1 MINTKD
7 KSNPTLEHKQK
18 NLKQLFFYILS
29 AYLLSIAV
37 RLFLYYQISDN
48 NNYFYDDKI
57 IPLWTAD
64 AGLYGYYA
72 NQILSGVSYPFVS
85 EYMPGYLLSWIV
97 NLTGVSLDSVLFF
110 SPAFISSLVVIPII
124 LIANRYKMAT
134 FGLYSAFIGSIMT
147 SYYYRTHLGYY
158 DTDVLNVFLPLLII
172 YFLIKLVEDKNILDA
187 LYASLTF
194 ISFSLW
200 YHSSSAIILSII
212 ALYFLYILVLNRKET
227 LFYQSLFLML
237 IALLPLVV
245 TIKLTLLISLFVLF
259 LYLPKSI
266 QIDYKY
272 YLLSILF
279 GLVALSFIIDFSL
292 YYEQV
297 DNYINK
303 SSLIELSTQE
313 GAIKLKSTL
322 NSVLEA
328 KGISWQEMTKR
339 ISGTTLF
346 FILALFGYIALL
358 LKHRALLLTLPLALL
373 AILSMVAGL
382 RFTTYGVMIF
392 AFGLVFG
399 VHLIFNLLLVKWG
412 EFSQKISQIASGF
425 FLLLVMTFAL
435 NNIFDHNRYNLS
447 PTLFNSTDD
456 IQKLNEL
463 KSTLKKDDFIMTWW
477 DYGWL
482 LWYYTNANNT
492 LIDNGKH
499 QQDNFIVS
507 KILLS
512 DNQTFTKNA
521 SLFFVEK
528 YYEGLGKGFYNVMD
542 YFTQNYPINYLD
554 TLKDENRKPPQ
565 SNRDIYIVLH
575 KYMLNS
581 LRTIESFSNLNIKTG
596 RNYNSNFI
604 NMGYLHQKYNNS
616 QKILE
621 TDNFKINLQKGE
633 ISSKAGNMKVKKISI
648 VEEKKRKFEK
658 RYIVSNGSNI
668 VIYEGSV
675 LLLKPKLYN
684 SFLIQA
690 LVFNNYNRDYFEKI
704 SETNNFLILKIKK

>member
-7 KSNPTLEHKQK
+7 NSNPTLEDKQK

-29 AYLLSIAV
+29 AYVLSIAV
-37 RLFLYYQISDN
+37 RLFLYYQASDN
-48 NNYFYDDKI
+48 ANYFYNGNI

-72 NQILSGVSYPFVS
+72 NQILSGVSYPFVA

-97 NLTGVSLDSVLFF
+97 NLTGISLNNALFF
-110 SPAFISSLVVIPII
+110 APAFLASLVVIPMI
-124 LIANRYKMAT
+124 LIANRYKMVT

-158 DTDVLNVFLPLLII
+158 DTDVLNLFLPLLAI

-187 LYASLTF
+187 LYASLML

-200 YHSSSAIILSII
+200 YHSSSAIILTII
-212 ALYFLYILVLNRKET
+212 AFYFLYILVLDRKET
-227 LFYQSLFLML
+227 LFYQSLFLIL
-237 IALLPLVV
+237 ISLLPLAIA
-245 TIKLTLLISLFVLF
+245 IKLTLLISLFILF
-259 LYLPKSI
+259 FYLKKSI
-266 QIDYKY
+266 EIDYKY
-272 YLLSILF
+272 YLLAIIL
-279 GLVALSFIIDFSL
+279 GLVALSFSIDNSL
-292 YYEQV
+292 YYERV

-303 SSLIELSTQE
+303 SSSIELTTQE

-328 KGISWQEMTKR
+328 KGISWQTMTKR
-339 ISGTTLF
+339 VSGTMLF

-358 LKHRALLLTLPLALL
+358 VKHRSFILTLPLALL
-373 AILSMVAGL
+373 ALLSMVAGL

-412 EFSQKISQIASGF
+412 EFSEKISQIASGI
-425 FLLLVMTFAL
+425 FLLLVITFTF
-435 NNIFDHNRYNLS
+435 NTIFNHNRYSLS

-456 IQKLNEL
+456 MKKLDEL

-482 LWYYTNANNT
+482 LWYYTNNKNT

-512 DNQTFTKNA
+512 DSQTFTKNA

-528 YYEGLGKGFYNVMD
+528 YYEGMAKGSSKVMD
-542 YFTQNYPINYLD
+542 YFTQNYPMSYLNELKKED
-554 TLKDENRKPPQ
+554 VTLPSSK
-565 SNRDIYIVLH
+565 RDVYIVLH
-575 KYMLNS
+575 KYMLTS
-581 LRTIESFSNLNIKTG
+581 LGTIESFSNLNLKSG
-596 RNYNSNFI
+596 KNYNSNFI
-604 NMGYLHQKYNNS
+604 NMGYLHQKYDSS
-616 QKILE
+616 QKIIN
-621 TDNFKINLQKGE
+621 TNNFSINLQKGE
-633 ISSKAGNMKVKKISI
+633 IASKAGNMKVKKISLI
-648 VEEKKRKFEK
+648 EEHKIKFEK
-658 RYIVSNGSNI
+658 SYHVSNGSNI
-668 VIYEGSV
+668 IIHEGQV

-690 LVFNNYNRDYFEKI
+690 LVLGNYNRDYFEKV
-704 SETNNFLILKIKK
+704 SQTDNFLILKIKR